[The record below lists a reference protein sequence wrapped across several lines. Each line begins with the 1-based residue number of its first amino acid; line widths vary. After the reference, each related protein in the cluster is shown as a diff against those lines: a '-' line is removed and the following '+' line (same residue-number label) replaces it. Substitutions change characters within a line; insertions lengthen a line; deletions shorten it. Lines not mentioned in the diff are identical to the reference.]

1 MGSDV
6 AVGGLVVGADGVDVG
21 AADGEGVAGGGRL
34 PDDGQNSSR
43 AGVKFSCN
51 YCNAL
56 EQMRKRERN
65 IQDNVRRT
73 IYTTTTSRQIV
84 YIHIHRTSKKEKAQY
99 TYKSSPPNY
108 IPIQH
113 SIILQSTS
121 HSISPQ
127 HSIPDNLSTRCST
140 D

>member
-1 MGSDV
+1 MSIDGALVVGSDV

-51 YCNAL
+51 YCNVL

-73 IYTTTTSRQIV
+73 IYTTTTSRQIE
-84 YIHIHRTSKKEKAQY
+84 HIQEQVRKHNTLTNPAH
-99 TYKSSPPNY
+99 
-108 IPIQH
+108 PITFP
-113 SIILQSTS
+113 SNTV
-121 HSISPQ
+121 
-127 HSIPDNLSTRCST
+127 
-140 D
+140 